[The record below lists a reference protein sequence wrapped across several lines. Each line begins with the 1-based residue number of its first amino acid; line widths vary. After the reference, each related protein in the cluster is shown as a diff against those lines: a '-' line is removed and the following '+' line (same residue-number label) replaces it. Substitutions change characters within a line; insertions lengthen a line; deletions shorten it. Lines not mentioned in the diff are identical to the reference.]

1 METVLTDMAVPSC
14 STDEL
19 TGKGADVATSI
30 WCGRMEGGGG
40 VGRRT
45 PTGRALEVWGVET
58 ETEECGMSSAVV
70 ACVVDGV
77 AAFGVVFN
85 TCT

>member
-1 METVLTDMAVPSC
+1 MAVPSC

-30 WCGRMEGGGG
+30 WCGGMDGGGG
-40 VGRRT
+40 VGGRT

-58 ETEECGMSSAVV
+58 ETEECGMFSVV
-70 ACVVDGV
+70 VTCGV
-77 AAFGVVFN
+77 IGVTAFGVVLALA
-85 TCT
+85 

>member
-1 METVLTDMAVPSC
+1 MEIVFTDMTAPSC
-14 STDEL
+14 STDEF
-19 TGKGADVATSI
+19 TGKGADVFTSI
-30 WCGRMEGGGG
+30 WCGGMG
-40 VGRRT
+40 VCGCVDGRT

-77 AAFGVVFN
+77 AAFGVVFD
-85 TCT
+85 TCA